1 MSKSA
6 SLTRRSFVSAAA
18 TAALCAG
25 AAAAVPQ
32 AVADEAAEAS
42 EPDYAAQ
49 VTETADCDVV
59 VVGSG
64 VSGMAAAVQ
73 AAELGF
79 KVLVIETSAIRGA
92 VIRST
97 EGLAAVGSSFQEEQ
111 GIDVSIPEVLKAESA
126 PVQYRMNGLFW
137 KQMLERSG
145 ETIQWLADNGVA
157 FTGKVDNYSPDGQFP
172 TFHWFPGDH
181 EAQTYYGDPMEAAF
195 RGHEGCDLRFKTRG
209 RALKF
214 VDGQVAGV
222 YATTDD
228 GVLEVSAPVVV
239 LATGGFGG
247 SDEEVAKRYDKLPVG
262 RYFCDGALT
271 NCGDGTRMVVSAGGV
286 DAYAHNACFLGT
298 ARTDTTNGAFM
309 FTAVGNNVPWVNQLG
324 VRFVDESIG
333 GLLSIPGMNQLFQQ
347 AEIYALYDAA
357 MLGDAAEAAQAEA
370 TENPTGVFCAESVE
384 GLAEALGLDP
394 SVLASTVEGYNAM
407 VAAGEDTDFGR
418 DLSQSAPLVQP
429 PFFAFRQVL
438 SAHGNI
444 GGVEVSL
451 KYEVVRPDGSPV
463 AGLYAV
469 GTESNMN
476 YREYAYS
483 FTVPGAAMCQA
494 VDSGRWAAKNAAAF
508 LRG

>member
-1 MSKSA
+1 MTMNA
-6 SLTRRSFVSAAA
+6 LTRRTFVSTAAA
-18 TAALCAG
+18 TAVCAG
-25 AAAAVPQ
+25 AVAGLAS
-32 AVADEAAEAS
+32 ADEALAAAEP
-42 EPDYAAQ
+42 EPDYAAE
-49 VTETADCDVV
+49 VTETVDCDVV

-64 VSGMAAAVQ
+64 VSGMAAGVQ
-73 AAELGF
+73 AAELGL
-79 KVLVIETSAIRGA
+79 KVLIIEAAAIRGA

-111 GIDVSIPEVLKAESA
+111 GIDVSIPEIIKAESL
-126 PVQYRMNGLFW
+126 PVRYCMNGLFW

-145 ETIQWLADNGVA
+145 ETIAWLADNGVA
-157 FTGKVDNYSPDGQFP
+157 FTGQVDNYSPDGQFP

-181 EAQTYYGDPMEAAF
+181 EAQTYYGDPMEATF
-195 RGHEGCDLRFKTRG
+195 RSHEGCDLRFKTRG

-228 GVLEVSAPVVV
+228 GVLEVNAPVVI

-247 SDEEVAKRYDKLPVG
+247 SDEEVAKRYNMLPVG

-271 NCGDGTRMVVSAGGV
+271 NVGDGTRMVVSAGGV
-286 DAYAHNACFLGT
+286 DNYAHNACFLGT
-298 ARTDTTNGAFM
+298 VRTDTTNGAFM
-309 FTAVGNNVPWVNQLG
+309 FTAINGNTAWVNELG

-333 GLLSIPGMNQLFQQ
+333 GLLSIPGINQLFQQ
-347 AEIYALYDAA
+347 HEIYALYDAA
-357 MLGDAAEAAQAEA
+357 MMGENLEAAQAEA
-370 TENPTGVFCAESVE
+370 AENPTGVFCADTVE
-384 GLAEALGLDP
+384 ELAEALGVDAA
-394 SVLASTVEGYNAM
+394 VLAETVERYNAL
-407 VAAGEDTDFGR
+407 VEAGEDTEFGR
-418 DLSQSAPLVQP
+418 DLAESMPLTET

-451 KYEVVRPDGSPV
+451 KYEVVRPDGSPI

-483 FTVPGAAMCQA
+483 FTVPGGAMCQA
-494 VDSGRWAAKNAAAF
+494 VDSGRWAAKNAAEYLKA
-508 LRG
+508 